1 MAVGCS
7 TSTTELS
14 IGGRALY
21 RLRRARR
28 ELMIESM
35 SYKKPRELPRDLLN
49 RVRLACTELPEVVEE
64 QAWEGTRWTVRGKNF
79 AHLLLIVNGKP
90 EAYARA
96 AGTSGSLCVLTFRLG
111 QEHCAA
117 ARFRRAPFFR
127 PVWFPNI
134 AGVSVDAKTD
144 WDEIDELLRASYRVL
159 APRKLGALVE

>member
-14 IGGRALY
+14 IGGHALY
-21 RLRRARR
+21 RLRHAPR

-35 SYKKPRELPRDLLN
+35 SYMKVNALPRDLLN
-49 RVRLACTELPEVVEE
+49 RVRLCCTELPEVLEE
-64 QAWEGTRWTVRGKNF
+64 QAWEGTRWTVRGRNF

-96 AGTSGSLCVLTFRLG
+96 AGTAGPACVLTFRLG

-134 AGVSVDAKTD
+134 AGVMVDPGTD
-144 WDEIDELLRASYRVL
+144 WDEVDGLLRASYRVL
-159 APRKLGALVE
+159 APRKLAALVE